1 LIQWRHPIE
10 AIWQMTPRQ
19 AYAWLS
25 VGASRRRAERAEFLH
40 LAALAAQGKGE
51 AIERVLRELD
61 G

>member
-1 LIQWRHPIE
+1 
-10 AIWQMTPRQ
+10 MTPRQ

-25 VGASRRRAERAEFLH
+25 LGTARHRGERAEFLH

-61 G
+61 A